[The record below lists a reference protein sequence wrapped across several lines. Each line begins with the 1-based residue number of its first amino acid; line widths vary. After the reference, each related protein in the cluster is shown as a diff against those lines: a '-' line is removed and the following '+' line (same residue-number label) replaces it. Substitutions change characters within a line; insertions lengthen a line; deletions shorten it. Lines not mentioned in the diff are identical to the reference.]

1 MTEQDVINDQR
12 AKIAMLDDEI
22 LRLQA
27 QVSTL
32 ATAVERKEKLIRTV
46 LANYNELQREH
57 NAALDTVSALEAMLE
72 VAQES
77 PL

>member
-1 MTEQDVINDQR
+1 MTEQGVINDQR

>member
-1 MTEQDVINDQR
+1 MTEQSATEDQR

-27 QVSTL
+27 QVSAL
-32 ATAVERKEKLIRTV
+32 ATAVERKEGLIGTI
-46 LANYNELQREH
+46 LNNYNELQREH
-57 NAALDTVSALEAMLE
+57 NAALDTVSALEPLLAT
-72 VAQES
+72 VQES